1 VRAAVVS
8 PTERRLVEV
17 VASRS
22 PGPPSLVA
30 DSKERVQ
37 RVRAA
42 LTNGGFS
49 IALGRIEVSV
59 PDASPSYDL
68 AVALAVLLSD
78 PAHKHLRRFGWLAWG
93 VLGLNG
99 SVRRGEG
106 PFVGGLHSGPAAGR
120 IWRPDDR
127 LPDPDDDA
135 VISIVDIET
144 ISQAWDVFTSFASME
159 QVIFEEEPR
168 MHT

>member
-8 PTERRLVEV
+8 QTETTLVEIS
-17 VASRS
+17 ATRS

-42 LTNGGFS
+42 LTNEGFS
-49 IALGRIEVSV
+49 IALGRIEVAV

-93 VLGLNG
+93 VLGLDG
-99 SVRRGEG
+99 SVGRAEG

-120 IWRPDDR
+120 IWRPEDR

-135 VISIVDIET
+135 IISIVDVENV
-144 ISQAWDVFTSFASME
+144 SQAWDVVTSFVSME
-159 QVIFEEEPR
+159 QVVFEEEPR

>member
-8 PTERRLVEV
+8 PIERELIEI
-17 VASRS
+17 VATRT

-42 LTNGGFS
+42 LANAGFS
-49 IALGRIEVSV
+49 VALGRIEVVV
-59 PDASPSYDL
+59 PDDAPSHDL

-93 VLGLNG
+93 VLGLDG
-99 SVRRGEG
+99 SVTRGEG

-120 IWRPDDR
+120 IWQPDDR
-127 LPDPDDDA
+127 LPEPDDDA
-135 VISIVDIET
+135 VISVVEVET
-144 ISQAWDVFTSFASME
+144 IGQAWDVFTSFVSME